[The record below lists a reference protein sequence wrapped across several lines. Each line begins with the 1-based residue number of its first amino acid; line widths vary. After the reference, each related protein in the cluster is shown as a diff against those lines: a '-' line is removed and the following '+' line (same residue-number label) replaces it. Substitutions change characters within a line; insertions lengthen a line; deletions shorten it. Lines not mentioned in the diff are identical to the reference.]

1 MVLVVLD
8 VVASATGESVVAVVV
23 VAATVGMPVVATTTP
38 DAAVT
43 VAGGT
48 EVAAAGVVGA
58 LLVSLFRVQFTQC
71 TVSVQF
77 LQVTV

>member
-8 VVASATGESVVAVVV
+8 VVASATGESVAAVAVV
-23 VAATVGMPVVATTTP
+23 
-38 DAAVT
+38 
-43 VAGGT
+43 GT
-48 EVAAAGVVGA
+48 AVAAAGIVGA